1 MTKLQ
6 WAGVIGALGAGV
18 LLQIPTHDH
27 EEMPGHEHDLAAV
40 TGENVV
46 TLAVSGMT

>member
-6 WAGVIGALGAGV
+6 WAGVIGALGVGV

-27 EEMPGHEHDLAAV
+27 EEMPGHEHDLAVANS
-40 TGENVV
+40 ENIV

>member
-6 WAGVIGALGAGV
+6 WTGVIGALGVGV
-18 LLQIPTHDH
+18 LLQIPTHNH